1 MNKVVIILSQRIR
14 KMTFRLNEKEYEQIK
29 EKVEESGISQQQFL
43 LKTALEKDIIHIKEF
58 QTLIFQ
64 LKKIGVNINQ
74 IAKHCNETGVI
85 SNDDIEEIKEGVNM
99 IWQLLK
105 L

>member
-1 MNKVVIILSQRIR
+1 MNKVVIILSQRTR

-29 EKVEESGISQQQFL
+29 EKVKESGLPQQQFL

-58 QTLIFQ
+58 QTLIFHI
-64 LKKIGVNINQ
+64 KKIGVNINQ

>member
-1 MNKVVIILSQRIR
+1 MLHRTK
-14 KMTFRLNEKEYEQIK
+14 KMTFRLSEKEYRQIK

-43 LKTALEKDIIHIKEF
+43 LKTALEKEIFHIKEF
-58 QTLIFQ
+58 QTLIFHV
-64 LKKIGVNINQ
+64 KKIGININQ

-99 IWQLLK
+99 IWQLLNQSK
-105 L
+105 IHTQA

>member
-1 MNKVVIILSQRIR
+1 MSQRTR

-29 EKVEESGISQQQFL
+29 GKVEESGISQQQFL

-58 QTLIFQ
+58 QTLIFHI
-64 LKKIGVNINQ
+64 KKIGVNINQ

>member
-1 MNKVVIILSQRIR
+1 MIILSQRTR

-29 EKVEESGISQQQFL
+29 GKVEESGISQQQFL

-58 QTLIFQ
+58 QTLIFHI
-64 LKKIGVNINQ
+64 KKIGVNINQ

>member
-1 MNKVVIILSQRIR
+1 
-14 KMTFRLNEKEYEQIK
+14 MTFRLNEKEYEQIK

>member
-1 MNKVVIILSQRIR
+1 
-14 KMTFRLNEKEYEQIK
+14 MTFRLNEKEYEQIK
-29 EKVEESGISQQQFL
+29 GKVEESGISQQQFL

-58 QTLIFQ
+58 QTLIFHI
-64 LKKIGVNINQ
+64 KKIGVNINQ